1 MPETRMGKRSESGVS
16 WPYFGVSPRKS
27 ADSDQALLL

>member
-1 MPETRMGKRSESGVS
+1 MPETRVGKINKSGVS
-16 WPYFGVSPRKS
+16 WPHFGVSTRKS

>member
-1 MPETRMGKRSESGVS
+1 MPETSVGKRSKSGVS
-16 WPYFGVSPRKS
+16 WPHFGVSTRKS